1 MLSNASKTVLKNNFY
16 EELILFSLKMEISN
30 LEYLDLHMTEKTQF
44 LTPIFIAWNIVFI
57 ISMSNHLEIS

>member
-44 LTPIFIAWNIVFI
+44 LTPIFIAWNSVY
-57 ISMSNHLEIS
+57 NLDV